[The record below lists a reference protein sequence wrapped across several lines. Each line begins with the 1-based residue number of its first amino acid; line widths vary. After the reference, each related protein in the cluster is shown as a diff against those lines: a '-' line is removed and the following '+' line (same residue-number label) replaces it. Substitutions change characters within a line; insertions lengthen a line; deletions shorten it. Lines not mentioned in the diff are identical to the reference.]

1 MALPAWRHAAG
12 RKNGAASN
20 RKRPLLLGGSVSCSL
35 RRNAWHGT
43 PARMIRYRTAVLLPL
58 VALSLSGCLARTAV
72 GVVTAPV
79 RVAAKGVDWATTSQ
93 SEADEKR
100 GREMRR
106 REEKLGKVQRS
117 YDKHLRQ
124 CNDGN
129 DTACDA
135 ARVDQQQIQEL
146 LPTVPYERRR

>member
-1 MALPAWRHAAG
+1 MRAL
-12 RKNGAASN
+12 
-20 RKRPLLLGGSVSCSL
+20 L
-35 RRNAWHGT
+35 
-43 PARMIRYRTAVLLPL
+43 VLLAAP
-58 VALSLSGCLARTAV
+58 ALSGCVVGTIANTAV
-72 GVVTAPV
+72 DVVTLPV
-79 RVAAKGVDWATTSQ
+79 KVASAGVDAATTSQ